1 MPGTFAVDT
10 AATYTSAIV
19 MATGPKEVFGQAGRQ
34 DVTASGEK
42 KWQAQVAVSYHP
54 DPNGIVNPAEVI
66 AVSMVGEDPG
76 PACPP
81 GTAVTFDQ
89 LRAGVS
95 APEQRERKDGNGTRV
110 VGGKLFYSAKAIKP
124 APAQQSWS
132 KKSDAA

>member
-10 AATYTSAIV
+10 AATYTSCIV
-19 MATGPKEVFGQAGRQ
+19 MATAPKEIFGQPGTQ
-34 DVTASGEK
+34 DVNRDGLK

-54 DPNGIVNPAEVI
+54 DPNGIVSPAEVLAI
-66 AVSMVGEDPG
+66 SLLGDDPG
-76 PACPP
+76 VGCPP
-81 GTAVTFDQ
+81 GTQVTFDG

-95 APEQRERKDGNGTRV
+95 SPEQRERKDGQGTRV

-124 APAQQSWS
+124 AQQAWN